1 YECGQAKS
9 ARKEEMEEKKK
20 VRISLDVTP
29 GFYERL
35 EALEELVEGDSKAG
49 VIRQALQ
56 LYEFLVKQHLEGASF
71 RVVRD
76 GAEKEIAFFG
86 FPEAAGEAGSLE
98 ASAVPQ
104 RDAPSVL

>member
-1 YECGQAKS
+1 MKK
-9 ARKEEMEEKKK
+9 KEESKKI
-20 VRISLDVTP
+20 RIALDVTP

-71 RVVRD
+71 QVVPRD
-76 GAEKEIAFFG
+76 GPPEKIAFFG
-86 FPEAAGEAGSLE
+86 FPQADT
-98 ASAVPQ
+98 P
-104 RDAPSVL
+104 